1 MIRPARWVLAT
12 LLVTSPVSAQMT
24 AGTRSVAMGG
34 GGMVFATG
42 VEAVETNPANLA
54 WAGGWNFSLFE
65 LGAVGLG
72 DGATVADF
80 EDMFGD
86 DDAAARA
93 ALARLPDTG
102 FRLSTIGEGF
112 AAAYGLE
119 EAGAPRPGSPLPT
132 MGVAF
137 GPVAFRIR
145 SRVFADATL
154 SREIMDLIALGYE
167 QERLQEYA
175 VGNTSFRE
183 VSLTE
188 YTLSYGVE
196 VGSLSVGVGGRYV
209 QGHSLLDGRFFE
221 PDIDI
226 NNQTLS
232 VRSVAVESQS
242 GTGYGLDVGLSIEL
256 PGGFR
261 VSGSGTNVVQQME
274 WDEDLVAWT
283 ADFDDQD
290 FDNDDF
296 GVEEFFDSFAG
307 ETVDPNAVSLAVFE
321 AGSELFDQSYF
332 PQTYRGGVGWQSGGT
347 TLEANAIV
355 VSPRGRFSSPWDE
368 RISFGAE
375 QQIPILTLR
384 AGYAIAQEGL
394 TTYTAGIALRLGP
407 VHIEGSG
414 GKFNGE
420 RDLGVWDG
428 YYGSIGLQ
436 VRGGGL

>member
-1 MIRPARWVLAT
+1 MTKAARCALAA
-12 LLVTSPVSAQMT
+12 LLVATPVSAQMT

-42 VEAVETNPANLA
+42 VEAIETNPANLG

-102 FRLSTIGEGF
+102 FRLSTISEGF
-112 AAAYGLE
+112 ATSRGLE
-119 EAGAPRPGSPLPT
+119 EAGAPQPGSPLPT
-132 MGVAF
+132 MGLSV

-145 SRVFADATL
+145 SRVFADANV
-154 SREIMDLIALGYE
+154 SREIMDLVALGFE
-167 QERLQEYA
+167 EERLQEYA

-196 VGSLSVGVGGRYV
+196 IGALAVGVGGRYI

-221 PDIDI
+221 PAVDL
-226 NNQTLS
+226 NNETLV

-242 GTGYGLDVGLSIEL
+242 GTGYGLDVGLSIDL
-256 PGGFR
+256 PAGFR
-261 VSGSGTNVVQQME
+261 LSGSGTNVMQKME
-274 WDEDLVAWT
+274 WDENLVAWS
-283 ADFDDQD
+283 AEFDDQD
-290 FDNDDF
+290 FDDDNF

-307 ETVDPNAVSLAVFE
+307 APVDPNGVSLAVFE
-321 AGSELFDQSYF
+321 AGNELFTGSYF
-332 PQTYRGGVGWQSGGT
+332 PQTYRGGLGWQSGGT
-347 TLEANAIV
+347 SLEANAIV

-368 RISFGAE
+368 RLSLGIE
-375 QQIPILTLR
+375 QKIPILTLR
-384 AGYAIAQEGL
+384 GGYSIAQEGL
-394 TTYTAGIALRLGP
+394 STYTAGVALRLGP

-414 GKFNGE
+414 GVFNGE

-436 VRGGGL
+436 IKGGGL